1 MAQEIRKLVIPGFK
15 QLTNFFRTD
24 SLLPA
29 VYLLFNALFMFQ
41 ILDARHKGKERT
53 QVGAACDPVVYPAF
67 LFVLRFRSKR
77 AGSLVSQYLP

>member
-29 VYLLFNALFMFQ
+29 VYLLFNALFML
-41 ILDARHKGKERT
+41 LDARHKGKERT
-53 QVGAACDPVVYPAF
+53 QVLNSLLHIRNHV
-67 LFVLRFRSKR
+67 
-77 AGSLVSQYLP
+77 AGSSPMGRF